1 MGITKG
7 QILEE
12 GSKIKTFI
20 AVFMASFPMA
30 ITLSM
35 ENDRALFPLSLKSLA
50 RSVWCAENESDVCQ
64 SEYIT
69 VDVDLLYCVKV
80 ATLSYLTA
88 WNLLTFLQIN
98 TSAQI

>member
-20 AVFMASFPMA
+20 AIFMASFPMA

-35 ENDRALFPLSLKSLA
+35 ENDRALFPLSVKSLA
-50 RSVWCAENESDVCQ
+50 RGVWCAENESDVCQ
-64 SEYIT
+64 SEYI
-69 VDVDLLYCVKV
+69 VDVDMSHSVKV
-80 ATLSYLTA
+80 ATLR
-88 WNLLTFLQIN
+88 NE
-98 TSAQI
+98 

>member
-1 MGITKG
+1 MGTAKG

-20 AVFMASFPMA
+20 AIFMASFAMA

-35 ENDRALFPLSLKSLA
+35 ENDRALFPLSGKYLA

-64 SEYIT
+64 SE
-69 VDVDLLYCVKV
+69 
-80 ATLSYLTA
+80 
-88 WNLLTFLQIN
+88 
-98 TSAQI
+98 

>member
-12 GSKIKTFI
+12 GSKITTFI
-20 AVFMASFPMA
+20 AIFMASFPMA

-35 ENDRALFPLSLKSLA
+35 ENDRALFALSVKSPA
-50 RSVWCAENESDVCQ
+50 RSVWCAENESDVCH

-69 VDVDLLYCVKV
+69 VDVDRADCVRV
-80 ATLSYLTA
+80 AVWKA
-88 WNLLTFLQIN
+88 IQRAEMW
-98 TSAQI
+98 

>member
-20 AVFMASFPMA
+20 AIFMASFPMA

-50 RSVWCAENESDVCQ
+50 RRVRCAENESDVCRADC
-64 SEYIT
+64 IT

-80 ATLSYLTA
+80 ATFSDLT
-88 WNLLTFLQIN
+88 
-98 TSAQI
+98 S